1 MERIRNLTAY
11 QKGILLILLA
21 MMVAFAVLYGVV
33 SSRVGFLYQNKILV
47 PSQTEGSTVYS
58 GSIYATPTSF
68 TVSPDKTVTF
78 RWGDKVYGPYTARED
93 PSAVPAEHSMADY
106 MTGIEIRKDG
116 IILLRGGVLRLNS
129 TSSDFM
135 LYNERGELYGFGITA
150 TMSDG
155 TVVDEEGKR
164 VDPMEPSAYTILK
177 LMQGPELTSKGQWP
191 IWFLGMILS
200 IVAAVSILYADELFR
215 WRLSLRIQD
224 PYIVDPSEW
233 EIAGRYIIWTVF
245 PIAILALY
253 ILGLIN

>member
-1 MERIRNLTAY
+1 MKRIRNLTAY

-93 PSAVPAEHSMADY
+93 PTAIPAEHSMAEY
-106 MTGIEIRKDG
+106 MTGLELQDNGK
-116 IILLRGGVLRLNS
+116 LLFRGGLLS
-129 TSSDFM
+129 TSSPLEDWT
-135 LYNERGELYGFGITA
+135 LYDEKGEIYGFRITA

-155 TVVDEEGKR
+155 TVVDENGKR
-164 VDPMEPSAYTILK
+164 VDPMEPSVYTILK
-177 LMQGPELTSKGQWP
+177 LMQGPELTRKGQWP
-191 IWFLGMILS
+191 IWVLGVIVSM
-200 IVAAVSILYADELFR
+200 VAAVSILFADELFR